1 MAAPD
6 FLVLG
11 HMTRDE
17 HPDGSCSLGGAVT
30 YASIAARNL
39 GYRVGILTSAAADY
53 PEPHLLHDLEIV
65 RLPSPTTT
73 TFRNIYEGRHRH
85 QYVRDVASRITAA
98 DIPTAWRDAKI
109 VLFGPLTNEV
119 DADVV
124 RVFSP
129 HTLIAVSPQ
138 GWMRQWDETGRVKP
152 RAWLEAAQVLP
163 HTNALILSEEDLGGH
178 HERLE
183 SYLALAPLVA
193 LTRGPEGVII
203 YRKNEPPL
211 EVPAFP
217 THAVDPTGAGDSFA
231 AGFLIRLY
239 ETNDPL
245 EAARFGN
252 ATASLAIASKGA
264 STMPSR
270 AEVEQL
276 LATYAAGGEK
286 A

>member
-39 GYRVGILTSAAADY
+39 GYRVGILTSAASDF
-53 PEPHLLHDLEIV
+53 PEPDLLHDVEIV
-65 RLPSPTTT
+65 RLASPTTT

-98 DIPTAWRDAKI
+98 DVPAAWRDAGI

-124 RVFSP
+124 QAFSP
-129 HTLIAVSPQ
+129 QTLVAISPQ

-152 RAWLEAAQVLP
+152 RSWHEAPDILP
-163 HTNALILSEEDLGGH
+163 HCDVLILSEEDLGGY
-178 HERLE
+178 HERLS
-183 SYLALAPLVA
+183 SYVDLAPLVA
-193 LTRGPEGVII
+193 LTRGPEGVTI
-203 YRKNEPPL
+203 YRKHERPL

-264 STMPSR
+264 SSMPSR
-270 AEVEQL
+270 AEVQEL
-276 LATYAAGGEK
+276 LAANA
-286 A
+286 